1 MNALCLRDTNRLTDR
16 KRESKRWW
24 EGEGG
29 VKKPLKIDD
38 LIYKVAL
45 KNLIAFIGIIKKLVA
60 FIYII
65 LFPPT
70 KTLSQ

>member
-16 KRESKRWW
+16 KREQAMAGGGKRCL
-24 EGEGG
+24 
-29 VKKPLKIDD
+29 KPLKIDD
-38 LIYKVAL
+38 LYKVAL